1 VPRKSKTTNADPEIE
16 AKLRRLA
23 ELEEEKAMRDQDT
36 TDDVKLDTYV
46 EVMSLCPYTLTLHT
60 QALGRGDRFEFRK
73 FGEIKRIIY
82 GDLVKVLENYR
93 SFLESGYFYILNPKV
108 VRRHGLDDIYKNI
121 LDRDMIMKIVD
132 CDPKSAVKFYEKATK
147 AQKEMI
153 KVMLINRINNGTA
166 DLNVVSSISLVAGE
180 DLAKIAGES
189 KQLGEQTIAQ

>member
-1 VPRKSKTTNADPEIE
+1 MPRKSKTNNANPNEVE
-16 AKLRRLA
+16 TMRQRLA
-23 ELEEEKAMRDQDT
+23 ELEEEKRLRDQD

-73 FGEIKRIIY
+73 FGEVKRIIY

-93 SFLESGYFYILNPKV
+93 SFLESGYFYILNQKI
-108 VRRHGLDDIYKNI
+108 VRRHGLDEIYKNI